1 MPSII
6 FLLIVVPVT
15 LAFILGFM
23 ANLLRTLAELAEQ
36 TAENAKLAELAD
48 EVPKKATNLASTS
61 GELSNPG
68 ASGEAIEKA
77 RA

>member
-1 MPSII
+1 MHSII

-23 ANLLRTLAELAEQ
+23 ANLLRTLAELA
-36 TAENAKLAELAD
+36 D
-48 EVPKKATNLASTS
+48 EVPKKATSLASTS

-68 ASGEAIEKA
+68 SSGEAIEKA